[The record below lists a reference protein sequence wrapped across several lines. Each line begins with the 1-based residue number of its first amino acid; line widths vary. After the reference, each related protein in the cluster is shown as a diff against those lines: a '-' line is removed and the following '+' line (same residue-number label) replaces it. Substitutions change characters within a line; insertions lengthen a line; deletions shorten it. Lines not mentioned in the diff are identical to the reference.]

1 VDPAARIVRGGVIA
15 IEPRAAPV
23 QGRLELVFAPGHG
36 GTSLARAHSSA
47 PLKIVRP
54 FPLGRG
60 RALVQVLTLG
70 PGFCGGDHYAL
81 DITVEPGARAVVI
94 MQAATRIL
102 GMTGDAQA
110 TQSVNLT
117 VHSGGQLEYYPGLTI
132 PFADSRFVQRVHV
145 AAAADARVGILEHW
159 SMGRSSRGEHLRFRR
174 LSSRTTVLMAGAPV
188 YADAI
193 ELEPS
198 LTNVAAAGLLEKYRY
213 TASGFW
219 LGASPDFADVQSVE
233 GTLMA
238 FGHTAPDQVYLR
250 ALAMDGHAMGRLLQS
265 AVDRINAAWGLEA
278 IPLRR
283 FTS

>member
-1 VDPAARIVRGGVIA
+1 VIA
-15 IEPRAAPV
+15 IEPLSAPV
-23 QGRLELVFAPGHG
+23 QGRLELVFAPGRG
-36 GTSLARAHSSA
+36 GTSLTRAHVSA

-54 FPLGRG
+54 FPLDGG

-70 PGFCGGDHYAL
+70 PGFCGGDHYML
-81 DITVEPGARAVVI
+81 DVTVEPGARAVVI
-94 MQAATRIL
+94 MQAASRVL
-102 GMTGDAQA
+102 GMTSDAHA

-132 PFADSRFVQRVHV
+132 PFADSSFVQRIRV

-159 SMGRSSRGEHLRFRR
+159 SMGRNSRGEHLRFRR
-174 LSSRTTVLMAGAPV
+174 LSSRTTVVIDGAPV
-188 YADAI
+188 YGDAI

-198 LTNVAAAGLLEKYRY
+198 LTNVAATGMLENYRY

-219 LGASPDFADVQSVE
+219 LGASPDLAGMNSVD

-250 ALAMDGHAMGRLLQS
+250 ALAMDGYAMGRLLQS
-265 AVDRINAAWGLEA
+265 AVDRINATWGLEA

>member
-1 VDPAARIVRGGVIA
+1 MIA
-15 IEPRAAPV
+15 IEPRAPPV
-23 QGRLELVFAPGHG
+23 RGRLELVFAPGPG
-36 GTSLARAHSSA
+36 GTSLAHAHSSA

-70 PGFCGGDHYAL
+70 PGFCGGDHYSL
-81 DITVEPGARAVVI
+81 DVTVESGARAVVI
-94 MQAATRIL
+94 MQAAARVL
-102 GMTGDAQA
+102 GMTGDASA
-110 TQSVNLT
+110 TQSVTLR

-132 PFADSRFVQRVHV
+132 PFADSSFVQRVHV
-145 AAAADARVGILEHW
+145 TAAADARVGILEHW
-159 SMGRSSRGEHLRFRR
+159 SMGRSSRGEQLQFRR
-174 LSSRTTVLMAGAPV
+174 LSSRTTVAIDGAPI

-198 LTNVAAAGLLEKYRY
+198 QTNVAATGMLENYRY
-213 TASGFW
+213 MASGFW
-219 LGASPDFADVQSVE
+219 LGASPDLAGVHSVD

-238 FGHTAPDQVYLR
+238 FGHAAPDQVYLR
-250 ALAMDGHAMGRLLQS
+250 ALAMDGFSMGRLLQS

>member
-1 VDPAARIVRGGVIA
+1 VIA
-15 IEPRAAPV
+15 IEPRAAPAH
-23 QGRLELVFAPGHG
+23 GRLELVFAPGAG
-36 GTSLARAHSSA
+36 GTSLAHAHVSA

-54 FPLGRG
+54 FRLDDG

-70 PGFCGGDHYAL
+70 PGFCADDRYTL
-81 DITVEPGARAVVI
+81 DVTVEPGAHAVVI
-94 MQAATRIL
+94 MQTAARIL
-102 GMTGDAQA
+102 GMIGGAYA
-110 TQSVNLT
+110 TQIVNLT

-132 PFADSRFVQRVHV
+132 PFADSSFVQRVHV
-145 AAAADARVGILEHW
+145 TAAADARVGILENW

-174 LSSRTTVLMAGAPV
+174 LSSRTTVAMDLTPV

-198 LTNVAAAGLLEKYRY
+198 LTNLAATGMLESYRY
-213 TASGFW
+213 TASGLW
-219 LGASPDFADVQSVE
+219 LGASPDLAGVNSVD

-238 FGHTAPDQVYLR
+238 FGHTAPGQVYLR
-250 ALAMDGHAMGRLLQS
+250 ALAMDGYAMGRLLQS
-265 AVDRINAAWGLEA
+265 AVDRINAAWGLEQ

>member
-1 VDPAARIVRGGVIA
+1 MIA

-23 QGRLELVFAPGHG
+23 QGRLELVFAPGRD
-36 GTSLARAHSSA
+36 GTSLAHAHVSA

-54 FPLGRG
+54 FPLDGG

-70 PGFCGGDHYAL
+70 PGFCAGDHYAL
-81 DITVEPGARAVVI
+81 DVTVEPGARAVVI
-94 MQAATRIL
+94 MQAASRVL
-102 GMTGDAQA
+102 GMTGESHAS
-110 TQSVNLT
+110 QSVNLT

-132 PFADSRFVQRVHV
+132 PFADSSFVQRVHV
-145 AAAADARVGILEHW
+145 AAAAHARVGILEAW
-159 SMGRSSRGEHLRFRR
+159 SMGRSSRGEHLRFRQ
-174 LSSRTTVLMAGAPV
+174 LSSRTTVAIDGAPV

-193 ELEPS
+193 ELEPAA
-198 LTNVAAAGLLEKYRY
+198 TAVAATGLLENYRY

-219 LGASPDFADVQSVE
+219 LGASPDLAGVPSVE

-238 FGHTAPDQVYLR
+238 FGHTAPEHVYLR
-250 ALAMDGHAMGRLLQS
+250 ALAMDGYAMGRLLQS

>member
-1 VDPAARIVRGGVIA
+1 VIA
-15 IEPRAAPV
+15 TEPRAAPV
-23 QGRLELVFAPGHG
+23 QGRLELVFAPGRG
-36 GTSLARAHSSA
+36 GTSLAHAHVSA

-54 FPLGRG
+54 FPLDGR

-70 PGFCGGDHYAL
+70 PGFCAGDHYTL
-81 DITVEPGARAVVI
+81 DVTVEPGARAVVI
-94 MQAATRIL
+94 MQAASRVL
-102 GMTGDAQA
+102 GMIGGAHA
-110 TQSVNLT
+110 TQIVNLT

-132 PFADSRFVQRVHV
+132 PFADSTFVQRVHV
-145 AAAADARVGILEHW
+145 AAAADARVGILENW

-174 LSSRTTVLMAGAPV
+174 LSSRTTVAMDGTPV

-198 LTNVAAAGLLEKYRY
+198 LTSLAATGMMENYRY

-219 LGASPDFADVQSVE
+219 LGASPDLAGVNSVD

-238 FGHTAPDQVYLR
+238 FGHTAPEHVYLR
-250 ALAMDGHAMGRLLQS
+250 ALAMDGYAMGRLLQS
-265 AVDRINAAWGLEA
+265 AVDRINTAWNQEA